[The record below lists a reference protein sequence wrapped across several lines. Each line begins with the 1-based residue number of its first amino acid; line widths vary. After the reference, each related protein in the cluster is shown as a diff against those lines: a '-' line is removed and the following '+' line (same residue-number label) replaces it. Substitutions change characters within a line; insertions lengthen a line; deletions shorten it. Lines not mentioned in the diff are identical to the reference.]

1 MEVCTS
7 RPRRLA
13 GAGDLRR
20 RRADAKHARAAVD
33 GRQANQRETAGA
45 NGAVAALWAIRG
57 AVIAGLSAL
66 LCAGLIVLL
75 RPMLQRYALAKPN
88 ARSSH
93 RVPTPQ
99 GGGIAVMTATLAASG
114 FGLVTLGAP
123 LTPSLATAFAAVIV
137 MAGVG
142 VADDIR
148 PLAVAPR
155 LLLQALAVAAVICA
169 LPNALRVVPVLPLSL
184 ERALLFV
191 GGLWFVNLVNFMDG
205 IDWMTVVEVIP
216 VAGAL
221 VVFGGLGALSGDAVV
236 VALALGGAM
245 LGFAYFNRPAAKLF
259 LGDVGSLPIGLLLGW
274 LLVLLAGAGHLA
286 AALLLPLYYLADAT
300 LTLLRRLSRGERI
313 WQAHRTHYYQRA
325 TDRGFTVSE
334 IVGRVFIVNLVLAA
348 LALATALVKSRLV
361 DAAALACGAAL
372 VGLLLYSLT
381 RKRH

>member
-1 MEVCTS
+1 V
-7 RPRRLA
+7 
-13 GAGDLRR
+13 
-20 RRADAKHARAAVD
+20 
-33 GRQANQRETAGA
+33 
-45 NGAVAALWAIRG
+45 NGAVTALAAMHG
-57 AVIAGLSAL
+57 AAIAGLSAL
-66 LCAGLIVLL
+66 LCVGLIVLL
-75 RPMLQRYALAKPN
+75 HPVLQRYALAKPN

-93 RVPTPQ
+93 CVPTPQ
-99 GGGIAVMTATLAASG
+99 GGGIAVIAATLAASG
-114 FGLVTLGAP
+114 FGVVAFGAP
-123 LTPSLATAFAAVIV
+123 FTASLATAFAAVLV

-142 VADDIR
+142 VADDVR

-155 LLLQALAVAAVICA
+155 LLLQALAVAAVIYA
-169 LPNALRVVPVLPLSL
+169 LPSELRVVPALPFWI
-184 ERALLFV
+184 ERVLLFV

-221 VVFGGLGALSGDAVV
+221 VALGRLGALPPEAVV

-286 AALLLPLYYLADAT
+286 AALLLPLYYLVDAT

-325 TDRGFTVSE
+325 TDRGFTVTE
-334 IVGRVFIVNLVLAA
+334 IVGRVFVVNLCLAA
-348 LALATALVKSRLV
+348 LALITVLAGRHLV

-372 VGLLLYSLT
+372 VGVLLYSFT
-381 RKRH
+381 RKR

>member
-1 MEVCTS
+1 M
-7 RPRRLA
+7 
-13 GAGDLRR
+13 
-20 RRADAKHARAAVD
+20 
-33 GRQANQRETAGA
+33 
-45 NGAVAALWAIRG
+45 AALWAMRG
-57 AVIAGLSAL
+57 AAIAGLSAL
-66 LCAGLIVLL
+66 FCVGLIVLL
-75 RPMLQRYALAKPN
+75 HPMLARYALAKPN

-99 GGGIAVMTATLAASG
+99 GGGIAVMAATLAASG
-114 FGLVTLGAP
+114 FGLVTFGAP
-123 LTPSLATAFAAVIV
+123 FTASLGTAFAAVIV

-142 VADDIR
+142 VADDVR

-155 LLLQALAVAAVICA
+155 LLLQALAVAAVIYA
-169 LPNALRVVPVLPLSL
+169 LPDALRVVPALPFWI
-184 ERALLFV
+184 ERALLFF

-221 VVFGGLGALSGDAVV
+221 AVFGGLGALSPDAVA

-245 LGFAYFNRPAAKLF
+245 IGFAYFNRPAAKLF

-274 LLVLLAGAGHLA
+274 LLVRLAGAGHLT

-334 IVGRVFIVNLVLAA
+334 IVGLVFIVNLVLAA
-348 LALATALVKSRLV
+348 LALATVLAKSRLV

-381 RKRH
+381 RKRQ

>member
-1 MEVCTS
+1 M
-7 RPRRLA
+7 
-13 GAGDLRR
+13 
-20 RRADAKHARAAVD
+20 
-33 GRQANQRETAGA
+33 
-45 NGAVAALWAIRG
+45 AALWAMGG
-57 AVIAGLSAL
+57 AAIAGLSAL
-66 LCAGLIVLL
+66 LCVGLIVLL
-75 RPMLQRYALAKPN
+75 HPMLQRYALAKPN

-99 GGGIAVMTATLAASG
+99 GGGIAVMAATLAASG
-114 FGLVTLGAP
+114 FGLVTFGAP
-123 LTPSLATAFAAVIV
+123 FTPSLATAFTAVIV

-142 VADDIR
+142 VFDDIR

-155 LLLQALAVAAVICA
+155 LLLQALAVAAVIYA
-169 LPNALRVVPVLPLSL
+169 LPEALRVLPAWPLSL

-221 VVFGGLGALSGDAVV
+221 VVFGGLGALSPDAVV

-274 LLVLLAGAGHLA
+274 LLVRLAGAGYLT

-300 LTLLRRLSRGERI
+300 LTLLQRLSRGERI
-313 WQAHRTHYYQRA
+313 WQAHRAHYYQRA

-348 LALATALVKSRLV
+348 LALATVLAKSRLV

-372 VGLLLYSLT
+372 VGLLLYSFT
-381 RKRH
+381 RKWQ

>member
-1 MEVCTS
+1 MWAM
-7 RPRRLA
+7 RGLA
-13 GAGDLRR
+13 
-20 RRADAKHARAAVD
+20 
-33 GRQANQRETAGA
+33 
-45 NGAVAALWAIRG
+45 
-57 AVIAGLSAL
+57 IAGLSAL
-66 LCAGLIVLL
+66 FCAGLIVLL
-75 RPMLQRYALAKPN
+75 HPLLQRYALAKPN
-88 ARSSH
+88 PRSSH

-99 GGGIAVMTATLAASG
+99 GGGIAVIAATLAASG
-114 FGLVTLGAP
+114 FGIVTLGAP
-123 LTPSLATAFAAVIV
+123 FTASLATAFAAAIV

-142 VADDIR
+142 VADDVR
-148 PLAVAPR
+148 PLPVAPR
-155 LLLQALAVAAVICA
+155 LLLQALAVAAVIYA

-221 VVFGGLGALSGDAVV
+221 VMLGSLGALAPEAVV

-245 LGFAYFNRPAAKLF
+245 VGFAYFNRPAAKLF

-300 LTLLRRLSRGERI
+300 LTLLRRASRGERI
-313 WQAHRTHYYQRA
+313 WLAHRTHYYQRA
-325 TDRGFTVSE
+325 TDRGFMVSE
-334 IVGRVFIVNLVLAA
+334 IVGRVFVVNVVLAA
-348 LALATALVKSRLV
+348 LALVTVLARNRLI

-372 VGLLLYSLT
+372 VGALLYGFT
-381 RKRH
+381 RKRR